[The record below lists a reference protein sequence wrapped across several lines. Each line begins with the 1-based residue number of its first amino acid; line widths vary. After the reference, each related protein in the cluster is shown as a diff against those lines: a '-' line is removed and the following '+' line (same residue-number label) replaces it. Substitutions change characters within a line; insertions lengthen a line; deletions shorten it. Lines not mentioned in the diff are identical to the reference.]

1 RRAGAPG
8 RPGVSALTPART
20 IHRFPQGFLWGASTS
35 SHQVE
40 GNNVWNDWW
49 ASEQAGELPYR
60 SGQACRHYELFEHD
74 FDLARS
80 LGQNAHRLSIEWSR
94 IEPAEG
100 AWSEEAI
107 AHYANVMDALRARN
121 LEPIVTLHHFT
132 NPAWFS
138 RRGGWTRRDSPRLFA
153 RYVAR
158 VVQTLGSRVKYW
170 LTINEPTVYVVQGW
184 VLGEWP
190 PFSKS
195 AWGTATRVFVNLAR
209 AHRAAYREIH
219 RGWPDAMVGFAH
231 SGQLI
236 AACDPARISDRLAA
250 RLRDLLLN
258 HGFFSLIG
266 GRGGLRSPALDF
278 IGLNYYYRTIVQSA
292 GSGLQRLIGRTC
304 DAPHHDRGPI
314 SDMGWEVHPAGLTSM
329 LRKYARYGLPILITE
344 NGIATEDE
352 KLRRDF
358 IASHLRSLATAVAD
372 GVNVFGYCY
381 WSLIDN
387 FEWAHGTRP
396 RFGLAAVDYDTQQR
410 VPRPGAAYFAE
421 VCRTNRLA
429 ESEGADAF
437 S

>member
-1 RRAGAPG
+1 M
-8 RPGVSALTPART
+8 SALASGRT
-20 IHRFPQGFLWGASTS
+20 VHRFPPGFLWGASTS

-40 GNNVWNDWW
+40 GDNVWNDWW
-49 ASEQAGELPYR
+49 ESEQSGKLPYR
-60 SGQACRHYELFEHD
+60 SGQACRHYELFERD

-94 IEPAEG
+94 IEPSEG
-100 AWSEEAI
+100 AWNEEAI
-107 AHYANVMDALRARN
+107 AHYAKVIEALRARN

-138 RRGGWTRRDSPRLFA
+138 RRGGWARRDGARLFGQ
-153 RYVAR
+153 YVAR
-158 VVQTLGSRVKYW
+158 VVETLGPRVKYW
-170 LTINEPTVYVVQGW
+170 LTINEPTVYVVQGY

-190 PFSKS
+190 PFAKS
-195 AWGTATRVFVNLAR
+195 AWGTASRVFVNLAR

-219 RGWPDAMVGFAH
+219 RIRPDAMVGFAH

-236 AACDPARISDRLAA
+236 VACNPARMPDRLAA
-250 RLRDLLLN
+250 GLRDLLLN
-258 HGFFSLIG
+258 HAFFSLIG
-266 GRGGLRSPALDF
+266 TRRGGRSPALDF

-292 GSGLQRLIGRTC
+292 GSGLQRLLGRTC
-304 DAPHHDRGPI
+304 EAPHHERGPM
-314 SDMGWEVHPAGLTSM
+314 SDIGWEIHPAGLTSM
-329 LRKYARYGLPILITE
+329 LQKYAQYGLPILVTE

-352 KLRRDF
+352 RLRRDY
-358 IASHLRSLATAVAD
+358 IRWHLRSLAAAVEG

-387 FEWAHGTRP
+387 FEWALGTRP
-396 RFGLAAVDYDTQQR
+396 RFGLVAVDYDTQQR
-410 VPRPGAAYFAE
+410 VPRPGAAFFAE

-429 ESEGADAF
+429 EFEEADAV